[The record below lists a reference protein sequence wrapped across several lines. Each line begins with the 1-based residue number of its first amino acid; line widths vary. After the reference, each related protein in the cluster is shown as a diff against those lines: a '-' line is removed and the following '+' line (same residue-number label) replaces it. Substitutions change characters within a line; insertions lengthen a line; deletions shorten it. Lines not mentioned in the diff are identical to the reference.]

1 MIKNEL
7 MKILVDSVEE
17 VKKNIMKRR
26 VKQEVKYNNKNR
38 SLRGVEKSYLSED
51 NSYIPTHN
59 QTTSRENQTDEEA
72 CFEETI
78 LKLVEFAKTK
88 VKYEDFSS
96 MDKQNLIDLFVNN
109 ETTYSYIYKSMFP
122 TKLQEKILK

>member
-7 MKILVDSVEE
+7 MKVLSDSVEE
-17 VKKNIMKRR
+17 VKKSIMKRR

-51 NSYIPTHN
+51 NSYMPSDI

-72 CFEETI
+72 NFEETI
-78 LKLVEFAKTK
+78 LKLVDFAKTK
-88 VKYEDFSS
+88 VKYEDFTSI
-96 MDKQNLIDLFVNN
+96 DKQNLIDLFVNN
-109 ETTYSYIYKSMFP
+109 ETTYSYIYKSLFP
-122 TKLQEKILK
+122 TKL